1 MARNAVA
8 SIGNLRFERHRTDD
22 RRREKASRSS
32 RDRRRE
38 SLASFIRRR
47 ASPPQ
52 PAAGRGAGLAV
63 VGHHRA
69 VERAVERREHAAL
82 DEIEGG
88 GLAGRAGRQLA
99 GRRTPGTGGGLR
111 EGGAVL
117 RRGGG

>member
-8 SIGNLRFERHRTDD
+8 SIGTLRFERHRTDD

-88 GLAGRAGRQLA
+88 GLAGAPAPQDATGLLPC
-99 GRRTPGTGGGLR
+99 PG
-111 EGGAVL
+111 
-117 RRGGG
+117 